1 MSTRAYT
8 QTARA
13 DATQRTRRA
22 ILDAAQ
28 TLFEVDG
35 VLDPPLERVAERAGV
50 TTRTVLRHYGSK
62 EGLME
67 AAVADAGARVMA
79 DRAAPPG
86 DVATAVRKLVDH
98 YEEMGDRV
106 LRLLAEAE
114 RNPVVK
120 QVTDNGTA
128 LHVRWVEEVFAPFL
142 EGLSPAARRERVAL
156 LATVTD
162 LHAWALLR
170 RRHGLSRRATEEAIR
185 GLADHAA
192 GRKP

>member
-1 MSTRAYT
+1 MPTRAYT

-28 TLFEVDG
+28 ALFLDDG

-50 TTRTVLRHYGSK
+50 TTRTVLRHFGSK

-67 AAVADAGARVMA
+67 AAVADGGARVA
-79 DRAAPPG
+79 ASRAAPPG

-114 RNPVVK
+114 RNPAVK
-120 QVTDNGTA
+120 QVTDDGTA
-128 LHVRWVEEVFAPFL
+128 LHV
-142 EGLSPAARRERVAL
+142 
-156 LATVTD
+156 
-162 LHAWALLR
+162 
-170 RRHGLSRRATEEAIR
+170 
-185 GLADHAA
+185 
-192 GRKP
+192 

>member
-1 MSTRAYT
+1 MSSRTYT
-8 QTARA
+8 QIARA

-28 TLFEVDG
+28 ALFEVDG
-35 VLDPPLERVAERAGV
+35 VLDPPLDRVAERAGV
-50 TTRTVLRHYGSK
+50 TTRTVLRHFGSK

-67 AAVADAGARVMA
+67 AAIADGSARVMA

-86 DVATAVRKLVDH
+86 DVTTAVRKLVDH

-106 LRLLAEAE
+106 LRLLAAAE

-128 LHVRWVEEVFAPFL
+128 LHVRWVEDVFAPFL
-142 EGLSPAARRERVAL
+142 DGLAPAARRARVAL

-185 GLADHAA
+185 GLVVHAK
-192 GRKP
+192 GTSP